1 MSLIL
6 LIISP
11 TVGFHYGKDD
21 YYDLLGASQNANVS
35 EVKKAHYKL
44 SLKYH
49 LDRNPDLESR
59 KLFI

>member
-1 MSLIL
+1 M
-6 LIISP
+6 
-11 TVGFHYGKDD
+11 GFHYSEDD